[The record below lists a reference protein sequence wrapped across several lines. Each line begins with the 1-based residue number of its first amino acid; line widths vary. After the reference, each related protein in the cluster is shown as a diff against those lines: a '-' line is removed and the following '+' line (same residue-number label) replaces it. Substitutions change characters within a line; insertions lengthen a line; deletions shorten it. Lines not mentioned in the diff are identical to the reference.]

1 MTSVSITQL
10 SSDMRAKASLLARE
24 TGFIAQAQDRPPDAN
39 DLLFYLD
46 GTSMPM
52 ADFLRSHGLFTDEN
66 GLNYDLAQFAAI
78 RDMAEK
84 VVAEREAGNRDGVWQ
99 RFDLSTDEDVD
110 TNGTYIL
117 LVLAALECLYS
128 PAA

>member
-1 MTSVSITQL
+1 MSEL
-10 SSDMRAKASLLARE
+10 SNAESDEPRR
-24 TGFIAQAQDRPPDAN
+24 R
-39 DLLFYLD
+39 
-46 GTSMPM
+46 
-52 ADFLRSHGLFTDEN
+52 
-66 GLNYDLAQFAAI
+66 
-78 RDMAEK
+78 
-84 VVAEREAGNRDGVWQ
+84 